1 MSYDSENFKKIIG
14 KKSKKLAELGSI
26 LARNQFTYKIQEKT
40 TKEYWEK
47 RVQELKKYDETSL
60 AYYNEIQNIMNL
72 VNKDE
77 AQTYLLHISKFRQ
90 LSTDLIKIMEKIKEN
105 PSIIDSKD
113 KQQSLWS
120 KEVKKKILEISKNC
134 VEHEKYMNSI
144 FRKFYEVNIKE
155 ILEK

>member
-1 MSYDSENFKKIIG
+1 MSYDSEKIKNVMG
-14 KKSKKLAELGSI
+14 EKSKKLAELGSI
-26 LARNQFTYKIQEKT
+26 LAKNQFTYKIQEKT

-47 RVQELKKYDETSL
+47 RIQELKKYDETSL
-60 AYYNEIQNIMNL
+60 AYYNEIQNMMELI
-72 VNKDE
+72 NKDE

-120 KEVKKKILEISKNC
+120 KGVKKEILEISTNC
-134 VEHEKYMNSI
+134 VDHEKYMNSI
-144 FRKFYEVNIKE
+144 FREFYETKIKE
-155 ILEK
+155 ILE

>member
-1 MSYDSENFKKIIG
+1 MSTDSENFKNSID

-26 LARNQFTYKIQEKT
+26 LAKNQFTYKIQEKT

-47 RVQELKKYDETSL
+47 RVQELKKYDEASL

-72 VNKDE
+72 VNKGE
-77 AQTYLLHISKFRQ
+77 AQTYLLHISKFCQ
-90 LSTDLIKIMEKIKEN
+90 LSTDLIKIMEKVKEN

-120 KEVKKKILEISKNC
+120 KEVKKEILEISKNC
-134 VEHEKYMNSI
+134 VEHEKYMNGI
-144 FRKFYEVNIKE
+144 FRKFYEINIKE
-155 ILEK
+155 ILDK

>member
-1 MSYDSENFKKIIG
+1 MSYDSEKIKNVMG
-14 KKSKKLAELGSI
+14 EKSKKLAELGSI
-26 LARNQFTYKIQEKT
+26 LAKNQFTYKIQEKT

-47 RVQELKKYDETSL
+47 RIQELKKYDETSL
-60 AYYNEIQNIMNL
+60 AYYNEIQNMMNL
-72 VNKDE
+72 INKDE

-120 KEVKKKILEISKNC
+120 KGVKKEILEISTNC
-134 VEHEKYMNSI
+134 VDHEKYMNSI
-144 FRKFYEVNIKE
+144 FREFYETKIKE
-155 ILEK
+155 ILE

>member
-1 MSYDSENFKKIIG
+1 MGYDSEKIKNVMG
-14 KKSKKLAELGSI
+14 EKSKKLAELGSI
-26 LARNQFTYKIQEKT
+26 LAKNQFTYKIQEKT

-60 AYYNEIQNIMNL
+60 AYYNEIQNMMNL
-72 VNKDE
+72 INKNE

-120 KEVKKKILEISKNC
+120 KGVKKEILEISTNC
-134 VEHEKYMNSI
+134 VDHEKYMNSI
-144 FRKFYEVNIKE
+144 FREFYETKIKE
-155 ILEK
+155 ILE

>member
-1 MSYDSENFKKIIG
+1 MSYDSKKIKNEIDE
-14 KKSKKLAELGSI
+14 KSKKLAELGLI
-26 LARNQFTYKIQEKT
+26 LAKNQFTYKIQEKT
-40 TKEYWEK
+40 TKDYWGK
-47 RVQELKKYDETSL
+47 RIQELKKYDETSL
-60 AYYNEIQNIMNL
+60 AYYNEIQNMMNL

-120 KEVKKKILEISKNC
+120 KGVKKKILEISTNC
-134 VEHEKYMNSI
+134 VDHEKFMNGI
-144 FRKFYEVNIKE
+144 FRKFYEANIKK
-155 ILEK
+155 ILEQ

>member
-1 MSYDSENFKKIIG
+1 MNQESDNIKKKIQEQ
-14 KKSKKLAELGSI
+14 SKKLAELGSI
-26 LARNQFTYKIQEKT
+26 LAKNQFTYKIQEKT

-77 AQTYLLHISKFRQ
+77 AQTYLLHISKFCQ
-90 LSTDLIKIMEKIKEN
+90 LSADLIKIMEKIKEN

-134 VEHEKYMNSI
+134 VEHEKYMNGI
-144 FRKFYEVNIKE
+144 FRKFYEINIKE
-155 ILEK
+155 ILDK

>member
-1 MSYDSENFKKIIG
+1 MSYDSEKIKNVMG
-14 KKSKKLAELGSI
+14 EKSKKLAELGSI
-26 LARNQFTYKIQEKT
+26 LAKNQFTYKIQEKT

-47 RVQELKKYDETSL
+47 RIQELKKYDETSL
-60 AYYNEIQNIMNL
+60 AYYNEIQNMMELI
-72 VNKDE
+72 NKDE

-120 KEVKKKILEISKNC
+120 KGVKKEILEISTNC
-134 VEHEKYMNSI
+134 VDHEKYMNSI
-144 FRKFYEVNIKE
+144 FREFYETNIKE
-155 ILEK
+155 ILE

>member
-1 MSYDSENFKKIIG
+1 MSYDPEDLKNIIDKKG
-14 KKSKKLAELGSI
+14 KKLAELGSI
-26 LARNQFTYKIQEKT
+26 LAKNQFTYKIQEKT
-40 TKEYWEK
+40 TKEYWVK
-47 RVQELKKYDETSL
+47 RVKELKKYDETSL

-72 VNKDE
+72 VNNDE
-77 AQTYLLHISKFRQ
+77 AQSYILHISKFRQ
-90 LSTDLIKIMEKIKEN
+90 LSSDLIKIMEKVKEN

-120 KEVKKKILEISKNC
+120 KEVKIKILEISKNC

>member
-1 MSYDSENFKKIIG
+1 MSYDSEKIKNVMG
-14 KKSKKLAELGSI
+14 EKSKKLAELGSI
-26 LARNQFTYKIQEKT
+26 LAKNQFTYKIQEKT

-60 AYYNEIQNIMNL
+60 AYYNEIQNMMELI
-72 VNKDE
+72 NKDE

-120 KEVKKKILEISKNC
+120 KGVKKEILEISTNC
-134 VEHEKYMNSI
+134 VDHEKYMNSI
-144 FRKFYEVNIKE
+144 FREFYETKIKE
-155 ILEK
+155 ILE

>member
-1 MSYDSENFKKIIG
+1 MSYDSEKIKNVMG
-14 KKSKKLAELGSI
+14 EKSKKLAELGSI
-26 LARNQFTYKIQEKT
+26 LAKNQFTYKIQEKT

-47 RVQELKKYDETSL
+47 RILELKKYDETSL
-60 AYYNEIQNIMNL
+60 AYYNEIQNMMNL
-72 VNKDE
+72 INKDE

-120 KEVKKKILEISKNC
+120 KGVKKEILEISTNC
-134 VEHEKYMNSI
+134 VDHEKYMNSI
-144 FRKFYEVNIKE
+144 FREFYETKIKE
-155 ILEK
+155 ILE